1 MSGTRLQVKNK
12 PATGA
17 QSPSISAYWATVRMR
32 YFFGAVDGQLGGDFD
47 FVAVAWTG
55 WLVGRIGELRFR
67 LQTSLDDL
75 IG

>member
-1 MSGTRLQVKNK
+1 
-12 PATGA
+12 
-17 QSPSISAYWATVRMR
+17 MR

-67 LQTSLDDL
+67 LQTGSGEL